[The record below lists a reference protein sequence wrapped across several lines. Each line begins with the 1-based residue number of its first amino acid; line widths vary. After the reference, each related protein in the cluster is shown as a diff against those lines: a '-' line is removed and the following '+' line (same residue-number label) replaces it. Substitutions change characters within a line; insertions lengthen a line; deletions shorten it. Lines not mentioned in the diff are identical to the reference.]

1 MGRLFQVSAMFALM
15 AGDFDYSIS
24 IEYFMKNGDTGIGS
38 FNGLNGEGIFLD
50 GVAYNGTA
58 AGAVKVMDIPM
69 TGVTY
74 GQITKFDSSVPSFT
88 VDSFASFKDLSD
100 KLVSHQ
106 NKGPN
111 YFYCLRADGKFSSVT
126 VRAAYKQRK
135 PYRKMSI
142 VVKEMR
148 YYTYK
153 DIEGTLVGF
162 YSPSYVN
169 GLAIPGWHLHFLSKD
184 KTKGGHVTEV
194 SGALIDAKI
203 NLIDKY
209 EVKLPSHPDFAKGD
223 FSDVPALMLSAL
235 PPKEEKPEEKKE
247 EE

>member
-38 FNGLNGEGIFLD
+38 FNGLNGEAIFLD

-58 AGAVKVMDIPM
+58 AGQVKVMDIPM

-74 GQITKFDSSVPSFT
+74 GQITKFDPSVPSFSL
-88 VDSFASFKDLSD
+88 DSFSSFEDLQK
-100 KLVSHQ
+100 KLSEHQ
-106 NKGPN
+106 AKGPN
-111 YFYCLRADGKFSSVT
+111 YFYCLRAEGKFSSVT

-135 PYRKMSI
+135 PYRPMSI
-142 VVKEMR
+142 VAKEMR
-148 YYTYK
+148 YYTCK

-184 KTKGGHVTEV
+184 KTKGGHVTEA
-194 SGALIDAKI
+194 SGLLSGAKI

-209 EVKLPSHPDFAKGD
+209 EVKLPSHPAFAKGD
-223 FSDVPALMLSAL
+223 FSDVPGLMKSAL
-235 PPKEEKPEEKKE
+235 PPEKEEPAEEKKE
-247 EE
+247 